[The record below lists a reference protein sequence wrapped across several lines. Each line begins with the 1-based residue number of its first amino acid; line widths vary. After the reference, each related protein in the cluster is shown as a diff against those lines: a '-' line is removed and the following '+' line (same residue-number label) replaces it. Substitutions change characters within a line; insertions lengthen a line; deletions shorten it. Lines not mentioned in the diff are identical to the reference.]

1 MYFSSIPVFSRRLI
15 VLIFVLINIS
25 FHLSCLLYFR
35 IFSFHCSSGF
45 LKFLRYIVAIY
56 VLVSRALPDG
66 GRALNPLHS
75 ISSVFFGF
83 PFFEDHKALVGWLA
97 RWKVHSISSV
107 FFGLRFS
114 VL

>member
-1 MYFSSIPVFSRRLI
+1 MLIIFS
-15 VLIFVLINIS
+15 
-25 FHLSCLLYFR
+25 Y
-35 IFSFHCSSGF
+35 FSFHCSSGF

-83 PFFEDHKALVGWLA
+83 PFFEDHKALVG
-97 RWKVHSISSV
+97 RSVHWKAFDKIYIVHSIRPTSEGKVSTI
-107 FFGLRFS
+107 FKALETFCKFS
-114 VL
+114 

>member
-1 MYFSSIPVFSRRLI
+1 M
-15 VLIFVLINIS
+15 LINIS

-83 PFFEDHKALVGWLA
+83 PFFEDHKALVGRSHWNDE
-97 RWKVHSISSV
+97 S
-107 FFGLRFS
+107 GLEKEMGKRS
-114 VL
+114 PRSTWVRLCVEND